1 MDLRN
6 KVALVT
12 GASMG
17 IGRQISLDLA
27 RGGAVV
33 VGVARGAEA
42 LGELLPLLQRVSPRS
57 EVVPLDVAQA
67 AAVREVVQGVVSR
80 HERLDILIN
89 NAAIEERRSIVE
101 TKLEDVDRVMRVNF
115 GGMLNCTLAALPI
128 MIRQGSGRIINVSSA
143 VGRSPVPGEAAYCAS
158 KAAMIAF
165 SESISYEL
173 EPKGVRVQVLFPGY
187 VPTTGIAIEARRAGQ
202 ALPPRW
208 VHRTTEQVS
217 RAVLRALDSGAFE
230 INVALLETLAP
241 IVRAVTPGMYRRA
254 ILRTQPPP

>member
-1 MDLRN
+1 MDLRD

-27 RGGAVV
+27 RAGAVV

-42 LGELLPLLQRVSPRS
+42 LGELLPSLQSVSPRS
-57 EVVPLDVAQA
+57 EVISLDVAQA
-67 AAVREVVQGVVSR
+67 NAVREVVQGIVSR
-80 HERLDILIN
+80 HGRLDILVN
-89 NAAIEERRSIVE
+89 NAAVEERRSILE
-101 TKLEDVDRVMRVNF
+101 TKLEDVDRVMRINF
-115 GGMLNCTLAALPI
+115 GGMVNCTLAALPG
-128 MIRQGSGRIINVSSA
+128 MVQQGFGRIVNVSSA
-143 VGRSPVPGEAAYCAS
+143 VGRSPVPGEAAYGAS

-187 VPTTGIAIEARRAGQ
+187 VPTTGIAMQARREGQ

-208 VHRTTEQVS
+208 VHRTAEQVS
-217 RAVLRALDSGAFE
+217 HAVLRALDAGPFE
-230 INVALLETLAP
+230 INVARLETLAP
-241 IVRAVTPGMYRRA
+241 IVRAVAPAIYRRA